1 MLFQEGWDK
10 ILCIYSKNTICN
22 DKENLNG
29 DAKMGNTTLKKKDIE
44 ELEKL
49 VQIAKEQENKI
60 NLNLV
65 YMTMDSE
72 KTNFTEVMKYFDDRG
87 ISMIEGDVEPD
98 ITAYS
103 CEGEKIRPFD
113 PAKIS
118 ITMKPMTLDALIK
131 RIKNEEI
138 EFDTSF
144 QRKAGLWS
152 NRQKS
157 QLLESIFLRIP
168 LPAFYFDATDE
179 DKWLIIDGLQRV
191 STLKEFAVDKSLK
204 LQELEFFP
212 ELNKCSYDQLPRTFQ
227 RRIDETV
234 INVYL
239 VNPSTPENVKFNIFK
254 RINTGGLTLE
264 PQEIRNALFQGQA
277 TDFLQKCAKMEC
289 FIKATAGSIKSERML
304 DREFILRYVS
314 FCYLNLELYNG
325 NIDEFLN
332 EGMKFLNHAIM
343 SEMKKI
349 QDEFVFVM
357 EAMFAVMGNNSFR
370 KICADGRR
378 RPINKVIFE
387 SWCYVFRTLSLRDL
401 GKLKKKRY
409 EVQKEYMLLCE
420 SQEYLY
426 LLKVPDKKALYARI
440 RAVIE
445 LVHKFI

>member
-1 MLFQEGWDK
+1 MGE
-10 ILCIYSKNTICN
+10 TI
-22 DKENLNG
+22 
-29 DAKMGNTTLKKKDIE
+29 LKKKDIE

-49 VQIAKEQENKI
+49 VQIAKEQGNNI

-72 KTNFTEVMKYFDDRG
+72 KIDFTEVMKYFNDRG

-152 NRQKS
+152 KRQKS

-179 DKWLIIDGLQRV
+179 DKWLVIDGLQRV
-191 STLKEFAVDKSLK
+191 STLREFAVDKSLK

-212 ELNKCSYDQLPRTFQ
+212 ELNKCSYDRLPRTFQ

-289 FIKATAGSIKSERML
+289 FIKATAGSIKCERML
-304 DREFILRYVS
+304 DREFILRYVA
-314 FCYLNLELYNG
+314 FCYLDLELYNG

-332 EGMKFLNHAIM
+332 EGMKFLNHADI
-343 SEMKKI
+343 SEIKKI
-349 QDEFVFVM
+349 QNEFVFVM
-357 EAMFAVMGNNSFR
+357 NAVFAVMGNNSFR
-370 KICADGRR
+370 KICVDGRR

-387 SWCYVFRTLSLRDL
+387 SWCYVFRTLSSSNVVQLIKERC
-401 GKLKKKRY
+401 

-440 RAVIE
+440 RAVKE

>member
-1 MLFQEGWDK
+1 M
-10 ILCIYSKNTICN
+10 
-22 DKENLNG
+22 NG
-29 DAKMGNTTLKKKDIE
+29 DEKMGNTTLKKKDIE
-44 ELEKL
+44 NLEKL
-49 VQIAKEQENKI
+49 VQIAKEQGNII

-65 YMTMDSE
+65 YITIDSE
-72 KTNFTEVMKYFDDRG
+72 KIDFMEVMNYFEDRG
-87 ISMIEGDVEPD
+87 ITMIEGDVEPD

-113 PAKIS
+113 PSKIS

-131 RIKNEEI
+131 RIQNDEI

-152 NRQKS
+152 KRQKS

-212 ELNKCSYDQLPRTFQ
+212 ELNGCNYDKLPRTFQ

-277 TDFLQKCAKMEC
+277 TVFLQECSKMEC
-289 FIKATAGSIKSERML
+289 FINASAGSIKSERML
-304 DREFILRYVS
+304 DREFILRYVA
-314 FCYLNLELYNG
+314 FCYLDLELYNG

-332 EGMKFLNHAIM
+332 EGMKFLNHANI
-343 SEMKKI
+343 SEIKKM
-349 QDEFVFVM
+349 QEEFSFVM
-357 EAMFAVMGNNSFR
+357 NSVFAVMGNNSFR

-387 SWCYVFRTLSLRDL
+387 SWCYVFRTLTIEDVER
-401 GKLKKKRY
+401 LKEKKDI
-409 EVQKEYMLLCE
+409 VQKEYMRLCE
-420 SQEYLY
+420 SQNYLY

-440 RAVIE
+440 SAVKE
-445 LVHKFI
+445 LVYQFI

>member
-1 MLFQEGWDK
+1 MKD
-10 ILCIYSKNTICN
+10 S
-22 DKENLNG
+22 
-29 DAKMGNTTLKKKDIE
+29 TLKNKEIE

-49 VQIAKEQENKI
+49 VQMAKDQDNKI
-60 NLNLV
+60 NLNFV
-65 YMTMDSE
+65 YMTIDPE
-72 KTNFTEVMKYFDDRG
+72 KIDFTEVMKYFEDRG
-87 ISMIEGDVEPD
+87 ITMIEGDVEPD

-103 CEGEKIRPFD
+103 CAGERIRPFD
-113 PAKIS
+113 PSKIS
-118 ITMKPMTLDALIK
+118 ITMKPLTLDALIK
-131 RIKNEEI
+131 RIQNEEI

-152 NRQKS
+152 ERQKS

-191 STLKEFAVDKSLK
+191 STLKEFVVDKSLK
-204 LQELEFFP
+204 LKELEFFP
-212 ELNKCSYDQLPRTFQ
+212 ELNGCDYNKLPRTFQ

-277 TDFLQKCAKMEC
+277 TMFLQECSKLEC

-304 DREFILRYVS
+304 DREFVLRYVS
-314 FCYLNLELYNG
+314 FCYLDLQLYNG
-325 NIDEFLN
+325 NIDQFLN
-332 EGMKFLNHAIM
+332 EGMKFLNHADKDEIM
-343 SEMKKI
+343 KI
-349 QDEFVFVM
+349 KNEFVFVM
-357 EAMFAVMGNNSFR
+357 NSIFLIMGNNSFR
-370 KICADGRR
+370 KICEDGRR

-387 SWCYVFRTLSLRDL
+387 SWCYIFRGLTIEEVE
-401 GKLKKKRY
+401 KLQNKKE
-409 EVQKEYMLLCE
+409 EVQKEYMKLCA

-426 LLKVPDKKALYARI
+426 LLKLSDKRALSTRI
-440 RAVIE
+440 NKVKE
-445 LVHKFI
+445 LIDKFI